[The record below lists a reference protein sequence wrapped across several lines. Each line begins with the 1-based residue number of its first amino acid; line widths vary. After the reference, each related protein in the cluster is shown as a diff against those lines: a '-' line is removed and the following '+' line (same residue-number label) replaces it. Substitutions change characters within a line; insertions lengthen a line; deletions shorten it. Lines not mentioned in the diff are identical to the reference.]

1 MTKIYEAVL
10 LTFDMLRHERC
21 KEYKK
26 KTVSMSVWADVPT
39 LLFYD
44 LLGLEWPINSCHKNV
59 AE

>member
-1 MTKIYEAVL
+1 
-10 LTFDMLRHERC
+10 
-21 KEYKK
+21 
-26 KTVSMSVWADVPT
+26 MSVWADVPT